1 MNSRKK
7 QNQNKYFPDYI
18 SYLDLK
24 KKKLSWWQFH
34 TKTHKKSYEI
44 TKTNKT
50 VTQWLIF

>member
-24 KKKLSWWQFH
+24 KKNYHGGNFIRKH
-34 TKTHKKSYEI
+34 TKNLMK
-44 TKTNKT
+44 
-50 VTQWLIF
+50 